1 MVIVAE
7 IGSLT
12 AGTAAAGLS
21 FILIVMVSMT
31 RPVASSNTATA
42 SVKGSTVAEDSSST
56 FGGANNAAGLESTL
70 DVAERGGQKE
80 VPLP

>member
-21 FILIVMVSMT
+21 FILIVMVSM
-31 RPVASSNTATA
+31 PVVDELS
-42 SVKGSTVAEDSSST
+42 
-56 FGGANNAAGLESTL
+56 GG
-70 DVAERGGQKE
+70 GGGE
-80 VPLP
+80 M